1 MPVMDGVEATR
12 RIRSS
17 SSRGRDVPIVAMT
30 AYSMSGDRER
40 LLASGM
46 NDYIAKPV
54 AKEELIKVIKRTL
67 NR

>member
-1 MPVMDGVEATR
+1 
-12 RIRSS
+12 
-17 SSRGRDVPIVAMT
+17 
-30 AYSMSGDRER
+30 MSGDRER